1 MSFVILVLAGF
12 LLTPGVFNVINPEY
26 LLALHQ
32 YGAPLEE
39 LRHNIAN
46 NNLAITN
53 LDDEIASL
61 QKDQA
66 EQTIAATTQQAALS
80 AANASDQ
87 EIAQAAIKAGAKLA
101 SITNALAEA
110 KKRKENLMSKNETLE
125 KSAVNLTEKIDA
137 TKSDS
142 INIYTVT
149 RALALGAIG
158 ALMSILANFLSTRK
172 RSEVVTDNYAPT
184 TIAASMAMGAIVS
197 VVVVGLFYTGFISI
211 FSNATQIAGNPDFWK
226 VTILCL
232 LAGAFSDRLFQ
243 AAATRVGRYVE
254 SAGGSP
260 PSGGNAGS

>member
-87 EIAQAAIKAGAKLA
+87 DIAQAAIKAGAKLA

-125 KSAVNLTEKIDA
+125 KAR
-137 TKSDS
+137 S
-142 INIYTVT
+142 I
-149 RALALGAIG
+149 
-158 ALMSILANFLSTRK
+158 
-172 RSEVVTDNYAPT
+172 
-184 TIAASMAMGAIVS
+184 
-197 VVVVGLFYTGFISI
+197 
-211 FSNATQIAGNPDFWK
+211 
-226 VTILCL
+226 
-232 LAGAFSDRLFQ
+232 
-243 AAATRVGRYVE
+243 
-254 SAGGSP
+254 
-260 PSGGNAGS
+260 